1 MSRGYSFLLRKAS
14 VWGRGCSF
22 VLPAGSSGKRKSGQS
37 GHEAGKPRSE
47 SPRCRRPDAGG
58 EGPGGTASLA
68 LALARGRAEATDAGG
83 RKRRV
88 LGALLPRYGGAGSAG
103 EVPPRSG
110 LLRVAEVCGTP
121 ASGASR
127 RVGATLARCPHPAC
141 RRRWAEAAAGP
152 QTGRQGAAG
161 APSGR
166 AWLRALGRLR
176 DASRGA
182 LRTRGLGPVGGAP
195 A

>member
-1 MSRGYSFLLRKAS
+1 MGKGLFICSASRELRKAEIRAEWARS
-14 VWGRGCSF
+14 REAAVREPTVQAAGRRWRR
-22 VLPAGSSGKRKSGQS
+22 AGRNCLARACAC
-37 GHEAGKPRSE
+37 E
-47 SPRCRRPDAGG
+47 G
-58 EGPGGTASLA
+58 EGGSDG
-68 LALARGRAEATDAGG
+68 RGRAEATDAGG

>member
-1 MSRGYSFLLRKAS
+1 MFCQPGAPESGNPGRVGTKQGSRGPRAHGAG
-14 VWGRGCSF
+14 GRTQVEKGRAE
-22 VLPAGSSGKRKSGQS
+22 L
-37 GHEAGKPRSE
+37 PRS
-47 SPRCRRPDAGG
+47 RLRLRGGGRKRRTQEGG
-58 EGPGGTASLA
+58 SDGC
-68 LALARGRAEATDAGG
+68 GRAEATDAGG